1 MGPFAPAFPTYEP
14 KDTMTPR
21 HFSLLSR
28 PVARHRLWA
37 RTLGTATL
45 STAALAA
52 HAQPAPPAQGPGL
65 QLYGLVD
72 AAVGR
77 FASPAGGVNAQDRAV
92 TKLDGGG
99 MSTSHWGVRGNEDLG
114 DGLSA
119 QFELSSFVRNDSGA
133 TGRSDALP
141 APVSVAADPVFSR
154 AAWVGLAHP
163 RWGRVRAGNVTSLL
177 FLNAI
182 TSNAFGDSTV
192 FGPLNLTTF
201 IGGPLTGG
209 TAWANSVVYDSPH
222 FAGFN
227 GSVAHSISEGL
238 GGGNSAARLAYAQG
252 PMAASM
258 AWQSVQK
265 NPTTFADGT
274 SANNT
279 RAWQLAASYDFEVV
293 KLFAHV
299 GRIENRGTATT
310 PLNVSYRVWDVSA
323 SMPVGA
329 GRVLAGYAARRT
341 GDTVGPVPATLT
353 GGNVERRVFTVGYD
367 YFLSKRT
374 DLYAMVMRDSTQTRT
389 LPAPPSVVS
398 AQGTSFAVGVR
409 HRF

>member
-1 MGPFAPAFPTYEP
+1 MTHRSILSPSLAP
-14 KDTMTPR
+14 R
-21 HFSLLSR
+21 RWS
-28 PVARHRLWA
+28 
-37 RTLGTATL
+37 RTLGCAAALSAT
-45 STAALAA
+45 ALAA
-52 HAQPAPPAQGPGL
+52 HAQPASGSSV

-77 FASPAGGVNAQDRAV
+77 FAGPAGGINARDSAV

-99 MSTSHWGVRGNEDLG
+99 MSTSHWGMRGTEDLG
-114 DGLSA
+114 GGLSA

-133 TGRSDALP
+133 SGRSDALP
-141 APVSVAADPVFSR
+141 APVNVAADPVFSR
-154 AAWVGLAHP
+154 AAWVGVAH
-163 RWGRVRAGNVTSLL
+163 RDWGRVRLGNVTTLM
-177 FLNAI
+177 FFNAV

-192 FGPLNLTTF
+192 LGPLNLVTF
-201 IGGPLTGG
+201 IGSPLTGG
-209 TAWANSVVYDSPH
+209 TGWANSVVYDSPN

-227 GSVAHSISEGL
+227 ASVAHALSEGQ
-238 GGGNSAARLAYAQG
+238 GGGNSAARLAYAKG
-252 PMAASM
+252 PWAASL
-258 AWQSVQK
+258 AWQSVKK
-265 NPTTFADGT
+265 NPSTFADGT
-274 SANNT
+274 SPNDT

-310 PLNVSYRVWDVSA
+310 PLNVSYRVWDISA

-329 GRVLAGYAARRT
+329 GRVLAGYAVRRT
-341 GDTVGPVPATLT
+341 SDAVGPVPATVA
-353 GGNVERRVFTVGYD
+353 GGNVERKVFSLGYD

-374 DLYAMVMRDSTQTRT
+374 DLYAVVMRDSTQTRT
-389 LPAPPSVVS
+389 LPAPPSTVS

>member
-1 MGPFAPAFPTYEP
+1 
-14 KDTMTPR
+14 MTPR
-21 HFSLLSR
+21 TSHTAALHRSQARR
-28 PVARHRLWA
+28 PWP
-37 RTLGTATL
+37 RTLGTA
-45 STAALAA
+45 AALSAA
-52 HAQPAPPAQGPGL
+52 SFAIQAQPVPGPGL
-65 QLYGLVD
+65 QLYGLMD
-72 AAVGR
+72 ATVGR

-99 MSTSHWGVRGNEDLG
+99 MSTSHWGVRGTEDLG
-114 DGLSA
+114 GGLSA

-141 APVSVAADPVFSR
+141 APVNVAADPVFSR
-154 AAWVGLAHP
+154 AAWVGVGH
-163 RWGRVRAGNVTSLL
+163 RNWGRVRLGNVTSLL

-192 FGPLNLTTF
+192 LGPLNLVTF
-201 IGGPLTGG
+201 IGSPLTGG
-209 TAWANSVVYDSPH
+209 TGWANSVVYDTPNL
-222 FAGFN
+222 AGFN
-227 GSVAHSISEGL
+227 AAVAHALSEGQ

-252 PMAASM
+252 PWAASL
-258 AWQSVQK
+258 AWQSVKK
-265 NPTTFADGT
+265 NPGTFADGT
-274 SANNT
+274 SPNDT

-293 KLFAHV
+293 KLFAHL

-310 PLNVSYRVWDVSA
+310 PLNVAYRVWDVSA
-323 SMPVGA
+323 AVPVGA
-329 GRVLAGYAARRT
+329 GRVLAGYAVRRT
-341 GDTVGPVPATLT
+341 SDPVGPVPATVA
-353 GGNVERRVFTVGYD
+353 GGNVERKVFTLGYD

>member
-1 MGPFAPAFPTYEP
+1 MTHRHPCRPLHTPAP
-14 KDTMTPR
+14 R
-21 HFSLLSR
+21 
-28 PVARHRLWA
+28 RLWA
-37 RTLGTATL
+37 RTLCTTTL
-45 STAALAA
+45 SAAALAA
-52 HAQPAPPAQGPGL
+52 QAQPTATPGL

-99 MSTSHWGVRGNEDLG
+99 MSTSHWGVRGHEDLG
-114 DGLSA
+114 SGLSA
-119 QFELSSFVRNDSGA
+119 LFELSSFVRNDSGA

-141 APVSVAADPVFSR
+141 APVNVGADPVFAR

-163 RWGRVRAGNVTSLL
+163 TWGRVRAGNITTQL
-177 FLNAI
+177 FINAI

-209 TAWANSVVYDSPH
+209 TAWANSVVYDTPQ
-222 FAGFN
+222 FAGLG
-227 GSVAHSISEGL
+227 GSVAHAISEGQ

-252 PMAASM
+252 PLAASL
-258 AWQSVQK
+258 AWQSVKK
-265 NPTTFADGT
+265 NPLTFADGT

-299 GRIENRGTATT
+299 GRIHNRGTAAL
-310 PLNVSYRVWDVSA
+310 PLDVSYRVWDVSA
-323 SMPVGA
+323 AVPVGA
-329 GRVLAGYAARRT
+329 GRVLAGYAVRRT
-341 GDTVGPVPATLT
+341 GDAVGPVPATLA
-353 GGNVERRVFTVGYD
+353 GGNVERKVFTVGYD

-374 DLYAMVMRDSTQTRT
+374 DLYAMVMRDSTRTHT

>member
-1 MGPFAPAFPTYEP
+1 M
-14 KDTMTPR
+14 KPR
-21 HFSLLSR
+21 TSFKIYLSHTQARR
-28 PVARHRLWA
+28 PWTRAVGAA
-37 RTLGTATL
+37 AVL
-45 STAALAA
+45 STASFVI
-52 HAQPAPPAQGPGL
+52 HAQPAAVPGL

-99 MSTSHWGVRGNEDLG
+99 MSTSHWGVRGTEDLG

-141 APVSVAADPVFSR
+141 APVNVGADPVFSR
-154 AAWVGLAHP
+154 AAWVGVSH
-163 RWGRVRAGNVTSLL
+163 RDWGRVRLGNVTSLL
-177 FLNAI
+177 FLNSV

-192 FGPLNLTTF
+192 LGPLNLVTF
-201 IGGPLTGG
+201 IGSPLSGG
-209 TAWANSVVYDSPH
+209 TAWANSVVYDSPN
-222 FAGFN
+222 FAGLN
-227 GSVAHSISEGL
+227 ASVAHAISEDQ

-252 PMAASM
+252 PLAASLV
-258 AWQSVQK
+258 WQSVKK
-265 NPTTFADGT
+265 NPGTFADGT
-274 SANNT
+274 SPNDT

-293 KLFAHV
+293 KLFAHL
-299 GRIENRGTATT
+299 GRIDNRGTTAA
-310 PLNVSYRVWDVSA
+310 PVNVSYRVWDLSA
-323 SMPVGA
+323 AVPVGV
-329 GRVLAGYAARRT
+329 GRVLAGYAVRRT
-341 GDTVGPVPATLT
+341 SDTVGPVPATVA
-353 GGNVERRVFTVGYD
+353 GGNVERKVFTLGYD

-389 LPAPPSVVS
+389 LPAPPTLVS